1 MYVKNITLSVDETVL
16 AVVRRYAAEHDCS
29 VNALVRDYLTGLAK
43 RQDRAKK
50 ARRRL
55 RKLSS
60 RSAARIGAK
69 SWSRAELHER

>member
-1 MYVKNITLSVDETVL
+1 MDETVL

-29 VNALVRDYLTGLAK
+29 VNALVRKFLGRLAE

-50 ARRRL
+50 ARQRIRQ
-55 RKLSS
+55 LSS
-60 RSAARIGAK
+60 RSTARIGAK

>member
-1 MYVKNITLSVDETVL
+1 MKNITLSVDETVL

-29 VNALVRDYLTGLAK
+29 VNALVREFLTGLAE
-43 RQDRAKK
+43 RQDRARKT
-50 ARRRL
+50 RQRI

-60 RSAARIGAK
+60 RSTARIGAK

>member
-1 MYVKNITLSVDETVL
+1 MKNITLSVDETVL
-16 AVVRRYAAEHDCS
+16 AVVRRYAAERDCS
-29 VNALVRDYLTGLAK
+29 VNALVRDYLTRLAE

-50 ARRRL
+50 ARENI

-60 RSAARIGAK
+60 GSAARIGAK